1 MKQLIPLLAFSFLIG
16 CDGEKS
22 NEAKHPNLKYKIEG
36 DAATITAR
44 DKKVS
49 GDLIIPSKIEGKPV
63 TSIGE
68 FAFCFCS
75 ALTSITIPDGVTSIE
90 RHAFENCTSL
100 TSITMPDSVT
110 SIEDGTFRDC
120 TSLTSITIPDSV
132 TSIGGWS
139 FRDCTSLKSITIPD
153 SVTSIGGLS
162 FRDCTSLTSITIG
175 NGVTSIGI
183 YAFSGCS
190 SLTSITIPDS
200 VTSIE
205 NSAFSGCSSLRA
217 VTFLGDAPKA
227 GQRVFSLSPSI
238 IYRNPEAKGW
248 GETFGGAT
256 VKLIGE
262 TSSERPI
269 ASTPAAKTD
278 KKFPSST
285 KEVMFGSN
293 PVVKDKDKAFWAAA
307 KSGNLEA
314 MRRLLGEGVD
324 VNIYGSTIGV
334 DFGCTALFWAAKHNH
349 IKVVQFLLERDAYID
364 AGAGIGGAPL
374 HIAAYEG
381 HSEIVK
387 LLISEGANAEAKT
400 GDGKTVFDFANEEIA
415 ALIRKSIEEK
425 QK

>member
-1 MKQLIPLLAFSFLIG
+1 MKHLIPLLAFSFLVG

-22 NEAKHPNLKYKIEG
+22 NVAPSEGPIEEAATEAPSQDSPEETASETKPLKAISVNPNLKYEIK
-36 DAATITAR
+36 DYAVTITGCDEKA
-44 DKKVS
+44 S
-49 GDLIIPSKIEGKPV
+49 GELIIPAKIEGKPV
-63 TSIGE
+63 TSIGIS
-68 FAFCFCS
+68 AFRSCS
-75 ALTSITIPDGVTSIE
+75 NLTSITIGNGVTRISDF
-90 RHAFENCTSL
+90 AFL
-100 TSITMPDSVT
+100 
-110 SIEDGTFRDC
+110 G
-120 TSLTSITIPDSV
+120 
-132 TSIGGWS
+132 
-139 FRDCTSLKSITIPD
+139 
-153 SVTSIGGLS
+153 
-162 FRDCTSLTSITIG
+162 CTSLTSITIG
-175 NGVTSIGI
+175 NGVTSI
-183 YAFSGCS
+183 S
-190 SLTSITIPDS
+190 
-200 VTSIE
+200 
-205 NSAFSGCSSLRA
+205 NSAFNRCISLRA

-248 GETFGGAT
+248 GDTFGGAT

-278 KKFPSST
+278 EKFPSST

-387 LLISEGANAEAKT
+387 LLISEGANAEAKA

>member
-1 MKQLIPLLAFSFLIG
+1 MT
-16 CDGEKS
+16 
-22 NEAKHPNLKYKIEG
+22 KIEVG
-36 DAATITAR
+36 VENVNYAN
-44 DKKVS
+44 VS
-49 GDLIIPSKIEGKPV
+49 GVLFNKDKTLLHAYPAGKAGANYV
-63 TSIGE
+63 I
-68 FAFCFCS
+68 
-75 ALTSITIPDGVTSIE
+75 
-90 RHAFENCTSL
+90 
-100 TSITMPDSVT
+100 PDSVT
-110 SIEDGTFRDC
+110 SIGNYAFAFCE
-120 TSLTSITIPDSV
+120 SLTSITIPDSV
-132 TSIGGWS
+132 TSIG
-139 FRDCTSLKSITIPD
+139 
-153 SVTSIGGLS
+153 
-162 FRDCTSLTSITIG
+162 
-175 NGVTSIGI
+175 
-183 YAFSGCS
+183 
-190 SLTSITIPDS
+190 
-200 VTSIE
+200 

-248 GETFGGAT
+248 GDTFGGAT

-364 AGAGIGGAPL
+364 AGDRFAINGIWNNKFAGSCRIT
-374 HIAAYEG
+374 
-381 HSEIVK
+381 
-387 LLISEGANAEAKT
+387 T
-400 GDGKTVFDFANEEIA
+400 GDGDFSVSRGVCEVIQTGSMERQECEGKERKKDLERFHE
-415 ALIRKSIEEK
+415 ALALPHARRQGKLETG
-425 QK
+425 